1 MKFSFRLLCMC
12 HYEMSCWKMTSG
24 GPEEDFLDG
33 FDGYQE
39 LLEDFAKAEVMKDFN
54 DVVQMATKEDGLQY
68 KAKRC
73 RHGEH
78 TCLFYFLEMLL

>member
-1 MKFSFRLLCMC
+1 
-12 HYEMSCWKMTSG
+12 
-24 GPEEDFLDG
+24 
-33 FDGYQE
+33 
-39 LLEDFAKAEVMKDFN
+39 MKDFN